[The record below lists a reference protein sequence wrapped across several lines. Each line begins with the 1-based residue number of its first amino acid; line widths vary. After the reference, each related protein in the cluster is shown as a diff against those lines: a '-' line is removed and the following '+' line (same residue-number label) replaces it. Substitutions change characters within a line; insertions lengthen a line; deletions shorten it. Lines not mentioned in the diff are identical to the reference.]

1 MVLACDPTMND
12 LEKKILIEM
21 QGFVE
26 KLEAGE
32 DPAEFFTC
40 RTVTLDLRP
49 SKYGPKKIVETREM
63 LQVSQPLFARF
74 LGVSPATVR
83 AWEQGVNKPS
93 AMACRF
99 MDEVR
104 ADITRCAARL
114 KEHVHAKGS
123 RPMKKDVKKLG
134 ALASKKAAT
143 KR

>member
-1 MVLACDPTMND
+1 MND
-12 LEKKILIEM
+12 LEKKILGEM

-32 DPAEFFTC
+32 DPAQFFTC

-104 ADITRCAARL
+104 ADISRCAARL
-114 KEHVHAKGS
+114 KEHVHAKGV
-123 RPMKKDVKKLG
+123 RGGKKDIKKQG
-134 ALASKKAAT
+134 AMASKRTAA